1 MFQVEEEVKK
11 IAEEILCMLVVD
23 GYNIDIL
30 TKEEVGKL
38 VDRYLQEIYDDY
50 LDDNNYYYDSLFEEE
65 IYDGFE
71 SFYKNFTTKVKEKNI
86 HIEEYIN

>member
-1 MFQVEEEVKK
+1 MFRVEEEVKK

-23 GYNIDIL
+23 GYNIDIM
-30 TKEEVGKL
+30 TKEEVGQL

-50 LDDNNYYYDSLFEEE
+50 LNDDNYNEAWFEEE
-65 IYDGFE
+65 NYDGFE

-86 HIEEYIN
+86 HIEEYLN